1 MNGTVTS
8 GGRLCQGSS
17 PEVYCGDRSSAKSNT
32 FTLSKQAEKETKKK
46 QLTGEMSHLRIL
58 PRTRLCQN
66 LARRNAPQVF
76 GNVPA
81 ERILAATRR
90 RRWALRRSGGGGFL
104 SEDGRRGGE
113 EAALCETDVV
123 RQPAP

>member
-1 MNGTVTS
+1 M
-8 GGRLCQGSS
+8 
-17 PEVYCGDRSSAKSNT
+17 P
-32 FTLSKQAEKETKKK
+32 
-46 QLTGEMSHLRIL
+46 HLRIL

-76 GNVPA
+76 GYVPA

-90 RRWALRRSGGGGFL
+90 GRWALRRGRGGGGLL
-104 SEDGRRGGE
+104 SEEGRRGGE
-113 EAALCETDVV
+113 ETALCEADVV